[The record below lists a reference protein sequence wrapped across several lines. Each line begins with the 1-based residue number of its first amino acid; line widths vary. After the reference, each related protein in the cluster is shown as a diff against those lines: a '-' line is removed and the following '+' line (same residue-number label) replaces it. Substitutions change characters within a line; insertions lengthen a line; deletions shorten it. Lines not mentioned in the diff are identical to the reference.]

1 MAKRNVNKS
10 DAIRALYRG
19 NPKLPVKIAVEQ
31 LAKDGIKVAPS
42 QIYFI
47 LGGMRGKAKRKAGRK
62 RRAVARQKPGSKTGL
77 SVPLDVIIDLK
88 GLALRA
94 GGVAALKQLLEVLE

>member
-10 DAIRALYRG
+10 EAIRALYRG

-42 QIYFI
+42 QVYFV
-47 LGGMRGKAKRKAGRK
+47 LGGMKGKAKRKAGRK
-62 RRAVARQKPGSKTGL
+62 PRAVVPLRPASKIGL
-77 SVPLDVIIDLK
+77 SVPLDVLIDLK
-88 GLALRA
+88 ALAARA